1 MTHERIKQI
10 IADLQEYAGQLEA
23 EEQPKEQPEPPLWTL
38 PLKRVDECDWQV
50 QDSTGSIVASAYGPK
65 LISIR
70 RAAAIVHMVNVHDD
84 LVRIA
89 KMMRDCFSTSM
100 LAAEVMREH
109 GIAIDGDS
117 ELEAARAIAAHITR
131 VLERAG
137 ETDLK
142 EMQ

>member
-23 EEQPKEQPEPPLWTL
+23 EEQPKEPPEPPLWTL

-50 QDSTGSIVASAYGPK
+50 QDSTGSIVAGAYGPK

-89 KMMRDCFSTSM
+89 RAMMDYFTSPLSNQMILEKNGIPVDASRDPRSQFSKY
-100 LAAEVMREH
+100 
-109 GIAIDGDS
+109 IA
-117 ELEAARAIAAHITR
+117 R

-137 ETDLK
+137 END
-142 EMQ
+142 